1 MVVKLQKEI
10 GVVNFQR
17 LEEFPPALRDKSP
30 AEVWPTP
37 AEIWSPIKGTAG
49 EIHVDKWSS
58 SHSHK
63 YSDRFNVGSVGN
75 LLKQWETPLSLY
87 SINQCKKSGEWL
99 PLDTALEWSQKRG
112 SVQPKRLKHDDE
124 DWSYEYSDSITQY
137 NQNMNKYLN
146 AYLCGDSA
154 AGAKVIYMATSF
166 ETKQN
171 RWWPVFL
178 RFSFDE
184 DLNEWRKNLVKHTSY
199 VGSEDPYLIELK
211 SYRRGRSFKI
221 GLFSNADKVDIISY
235 PQFKG
240 RDNSFFWM
248 NKVKEIRSS
257 LDEDLNEMG
266 KKTMGRKPELP
277 SSDLTTNLMKRF
289 IKLFHKD
296 NIEGNVNYNYKA
308 LLATPSRLL
317 DRINW
322 VSNKTLTTKKNR
334 NQVYLWVP
342 SHDQKYNNPTNQLG
356 LFNWSSAFWEGKT

>member
-1 MVVKLQKEI
+1 MGVKLQKEI

-49 EIHVDKWSS
+49 EIDFLPSS
-58 SHSHK
+58 PF
-63 YSDRFNVGSVGN
+63 RFKVGRVLN

-154 AGAKVIYMATSF
+154 AEAKVIYMATSF

-257 LDEDLNEMG
+257 L
-266 KKTMGRKPELP
+266 TMGRNPELP
-277 SSDLTTNLMKRF
+277 SSDLTTNLMKKF

-296 NIEGNVNYNYKA
+296 NNYTYKA
-308 LLATPSRLL
+308 HLATPSKLL
-317 DRINW
+317 DRITW
-322 VSNKTLTTKKNR
+322 TSNKTLTTKKNR